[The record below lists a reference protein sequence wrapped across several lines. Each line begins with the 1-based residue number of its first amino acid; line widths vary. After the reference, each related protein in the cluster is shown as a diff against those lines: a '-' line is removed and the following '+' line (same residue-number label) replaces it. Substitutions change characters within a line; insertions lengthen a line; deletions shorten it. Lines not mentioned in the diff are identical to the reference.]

1 MHHESIQVYSICTSS
16 SPLDVF
22 VPLEYTPCPSRATQL
37 LLCSVLCRCL
47 CSCISFALHALR
59 LLAAILRPP
68 IQSHNLRHNHNPNTP
83 RLPHHTPRHTLQ
95 TQSTQPRLAML
106 NLRNL
111 INMLQTDRA
120 NRSLDRIAHSRTTR
134 RRLALLPVVVVHGS
148 WHVSRPSYLVLSR
161 QHTSS
166 GEEQCGGRRGA

>member
-37 LLCSVLCRCL
+37 LLCSVLCRSRS
-47 CSCISFALHALR
+47 SCVPSAFPNLQLV
-59 LLAAILRPP
+59 AAILRPP
-68 IQSHNLRHNHNPNTP
+68 IQSHNLRHNHDPNTP

-95 TQSTQPRLAML
+95 TQPTQPRLAML

-111 INMLQTDRA
+111 INMLQAHGTHRA
-120 NRSLDRIAHSRTTR
+120 LDRIAHSRTTR

-148 WHVSRPSYLVLSR
+148 WHVSRPSYLVLGG

-166 GEEQCGGRRGA
+166 REEQCSGRWGA